1 MRIEECAKNLQRHG
15 FEVFVTDDVAQAG
28 AKLRQMITDFAP
40 SVVSYGDS
48 MTVQAT
54 GVIDELR
61 QRKDLKFLDGFDSSM
76 PREQRIEI
84 RRAGLL
90 ADFFFTGVNA
100 VGEDGTLHWLDMIGN
115 RIAPVAFGPRKVVL
129 LVGQNKIVD
138 NREAAVKRIRT
149 IAAPANVARHP
160 GFKTPC
166 MTTGVCADCNSPQRI
181 CNSWLS
187 IDRCY
192 PKQRITVILIRQDL
206 GL

>member
-1 MRIEECAKNLQRHG
+1 MRVEECAKNLQKHG
-15 FEVFVTDDVAQAG
+15 FEVFVVSDVAQAG
-28 AKLRQMITDFAP
+28 VKLREQIAHNAP
-40 SVVSYGDS
+40 SVISYGDS

-54 GVIDELR
+54 GIIDELR
-61 QRKDLKFLDGFDSSM
+61 QRSDIKFLDGFDPSM

-84 RRAGLL
+84 RREGLL
-90 ADFFFTGVNA
+90 SDFFFTGVNA
-100 VGEDGTLHWLDMIGN
+100 VGQDGTLHWLDMIGN

-138 NREAAVKRIRT
+138 NREQAIQRIRT

-166 MTTGVCADCNSPQRI
+166 MVTGVCADCSSPQRI

-192 PKQRITVILIRQDL
+192 PKQRITVILIEQDL